1 MINLSYIKSKIE
13 LVQLNSP
20 YILIIIIILILPL
33 WILEWGPL
41 NLKINSEQI
50 NPPIVNLDKNI
61 EIYNP
66 NNLKPKP
73 APLLQRIKTVRI
85 NSGDTLMDI
94 FTAAGLRRA
103 EAYEAIASLS
113 KIYNPRN
120 ILPGQQIKFTFQP
133 NSKENRVADF
143 SKQNKILDIIYRP
156 NLYHEYK
163 IILGKHNRFKTT
175 LYKLEI
181 RTKVRRILGTINSS
195 LYLSATKSG
204 LPIPVLME
212 LIRIYSWDID
222 FQRSIRSGDKFE
234 VLFERIETNSGKL
247 ARYGNIL
254 YANLKLGKLSN
265 PLYLF
270 KKNNKIYN
278 HFDEKGHSAKK
289 ALMRTP
295 INGARLSSGY
305 GTRRHPILG
314 YNKMHRGV
322 DFAAPIGTPILA
334 AGSGTIVFRS
344 RNGAYGNY
352 IRIRHNSLY
361 STAYAHLSKF
371 NRSLTKGSR
380 VRQGQVIGYVGTTG
394 RSTGAHLH
402 YEILKRGRQ
411 TNPRR
416 VKMPSGTRLGGA
428 DLHLF
433 KKTKDRLKTLLQN
446 VKVSNRVEK
455 KLNSQIP

>member
-1 MINLSYIKSKIE
+1 
-13 LVQLNSP
+13 
-20 YILIIIIILILPL
+20 
-33 WILEWGPL
+33 
-41 NLKINSEQI
+41 
-50 NPPIVNLDKNI
+50 
-61 EIYNP
+61 
-66 NNLKPKP
+66 
-73 APLLQRIKTVRI
+73 
-85 NSGDTLMDI
+85 
-94 FTAAGLRRA
+94 
-103 EAYEAIASLS
+103 
-113 KIYNPRN
+113 
-120 ILPGQQIKFTFQP
+120 
-133 NSKENRVADF
+133 
-143 SKQNKILDIIYRP
+143 
-156 NLYHEYK
+156 
-163 IILGKHNRFKTT
+163 
-175 LYKLEI
+175 
-181 RTKVRRILGTINSS
+181 
-195 LYLSATKSG
+195 
-204 LPIPVLME
+204 ME

-455 KLNSQIP
+455 KLNFQIP